1 MKFDPERQLAFQS
14 PAAIRAEQERLL
26 NEHLAYCREHSPYYR
41 NRLPAGPVRLED
53 LAGLPTVSRADLSRD
68 NAAFVAVPDDRIA
81 DISFTSGTT
90 GQPCR
95 FVYTR
100 RDLERLALND
110 ATGFWGAGMRPGMK
124 VLLTCTIDRCFIAG
138 LAYYSGAVLLGAS
151 AIRNGLNTIESH
163 AQIIRTQKPEAIVGV
178 PSFLV
183 KLLDYLREQE
193 KMDLSFLKTLVCIGE
208 PLRTRELGSTALA
221 RRLEALVPEGVHAT
235 YASTEMGT
243 SFTECS
249 ARCGGH
255 APADLAIVEVVD
267 EAGHPVPPGQ
277 TGEITC
283 TPLQVE
289 GMPLVRFRTGDIG
302 FLIPEPCACG
312 RHTPRVGPVVGRKAQ
327 MLKVRGTLLFPSAFA
342 AVLDAIPEIREYYL
356 TVSGDELSDR
366 VEVTVA
372 GDGPLDTARITEQ
385 LYGHIRIHIPV
396 VQADLAAA
404 RQKIY
409 GFSRKPVRFF
419 DQRKPAL

>member
-1 MKFDPERQLAFQS
+1 MRLELEHQLAFQ
-14 PAAIRAEQERLL
+14 PAEVIRAEQERLL
-26 NEHLAYCREHSPYYR
+26 NEHLAYCRTRSPYYR
-41 NRLPAGPVRLED
+41 DRLPAGPIRLED
-53 LAGLPTVSRADLSRD
+53 LATLPTLSRADLSRE
-68 NAAFVAVPDDRIA
+68 NAAFVAVPAEQIA

-95 FVYTR
+95 YVYTKH
-100 RDLERLALND
+100 DLERLAVND

-138 LAYYSGAVLLGAS
+138 LAYYSGAVLLGLS

-183 KLLDYLREQE
+183 KLLDYLREQ
-193 KMDLSFLKTLVCIGE
+193 KMDISFIRTLVGIGE
-208 PLRTRELGSTALA
+208 PLRTRDLQSTALA
-221 RRLEALVPEGVHAT
+221 KRLEALVPNGVYAT

-249 ARCGGH
+249 AHCGGH
-255 APADLAIVEVVD
+255 APADLAVVEVVD
-267 EAGHPVPPGQ
+267 EAGYPVPDGE

-283 TPLQVE
+283 TPFQVE

-302 FLIPEPCACG
+302 FIIPEACSCG
-312 RHTPRVGPVVGRKAQ
+312 RHTRRVGPVVGRKSQ
-327 MLKVRGTLLFPSAFA
+327 MLKVRGTLLFPNAFFTA
-342 AVLDAIPEIREYYL
+342 LDELPEIREYYL
-356 TVSGDELSDR
+356 TVSGSELSDQ

-372 GDGPLDTARITEQ
+372 GDGPLDTKRICEH

-396 VQADLAAA
+396 VQIDLAAA

-419 DQRKPAL
+419 DIRTK